1 MTLSDDV
8 ANDVQA
14 MIETLWDKRIGR
26 KIPET
31 AEVALAGGAVE
42 IEATFLY
49 ADLANSSKIAKS
61 LRG

>member
-31 AEVALAGGAVE
+31 AEVALAGGA
-42 IEATFLY
+42 
-49 ADLANSSKIAKS
+49 DLLPES
-61 LRG
+61 